1 MIHTAVSEWSHAIS
15 HLSYLNTCRYRCL
28 SYSFCSS
35 KIMMPRASWTLQGRS
50 KAFPPIY
57 VNKSNRQ
64 NETTATTA
72 VVRINRQLRLL
83 PQWYHTA
90 DSAEVGKQNHPTHK
104 VRAHWRAKGSTIK
117 RIKRHN
123 QEAQSCLCLQECGS
137 PYMRTWQP
145 FSSSL
150 LSGSQHAADTA
161 RPQV

>member
-1 MIHTAVSEWSHAIS
+1 MIHTAVSEWSPAIS

-90 DSAEVGKQNHPTHK
+90 DSAEVGKQNLHTRSELTEGLK
-104 VRAHWRAKGSTIK
+104 AVQSNTSRGTIN
-117 RIKRHN
+117 RHN
-123 QEAQSCLCLQECGS
+123 HVCVYKSVGLPTWELDSHFLALC
-137 PYMRTWQP
+137 
-145 FSSSL
+145 
-150 LSGSQHAADTA
+150 
-161 RPQV
+161 